1 MRSRAGGFGFAPI
14 SRADRAGEDEAG
26 WNWRIVLLIAVLPLF
41 GQTFHYMKDLKP
53 LWALSKAFPLLS
65 LPLILPVL
73 TRQHVPLVGG
83 WLIAFIWLVLVSSFA
98 AMFSF
103 DQNYVLGLTAQVKL
117 LPMLYALS
125 FLGLLLLVRP
135 TSKELLLAF
144 GLCGVLTFATLFL
157 LWALAPQSWYVT
169 SIEYGDAP
177 LLSADDRGNRIRMP
191 MFFAMFV
198 LFALYRRLLAQPEW
212 RTGAL
217 VGVALAIV
225 IGIVR
230 TRAVVLASMAT
241 LAIVTLMAAPP
252 RWRIAAIAASLVG
265 ALLLLQVP
273 YVQSAFDTSS
283 ASGFNVR
290 EVTAAKAIAF
300 LGQDPLRW
308 LFGVGTITSL
318 STGGLATFFNHY
330 FFLADI
336 SWLGIVFEFGLVG
349 AAIMVFLLV
358 RTWLFA
364 RSVRRTID
372 SPAVAGMQD
381 YVLFT
386 LIQSPLYSTM
396 TLQPGEIAIIAAT
409 FVYQSIIVRDQ
420 GMGTAR
426 KA

>member
-1 MRSRAGGFGFAPI
+1 MRSRAGGFAFAP
-14 SRADRAGEDEAG
+14 SSTADRAGEGEAA

-83 WLIAFIWLVLVSSFA
+83 WLIAFLWLVLVSSFA

-135 TSKELLLAF
+135 TSKELLRAF

-198 LFALYRRLLAQPEW
+198 LFALYRRLLAEPEW
-212 RTGAL
+212 RTAVL

-252 RWRIAAIAASLVG
+252 RWRVGAIAATVVG

>member
-1 MRSRAGGFGFAPI
+1 MRSRAGGFAFAP
-14 SRADRAGEDEAG
+14 SSTADRAGEGEAA

-83 WLIAFIWLVLVSSFA
+83 WLIAFLWLVLVSSFA

-135 TSKELLLAF
+135 TSKELLRAF

-177 LLSADDRGNRIRMP
+177 LLSTDDRGNRIRMP

-198 LFALYRRLLAQPEW
+198 LFALYRRLLAEPEW
-212 RTGAL
+212 RTAVL

-252 RWRIAAIAASLVG
+252 RWRVGAIAATVVG

>member
-1 MRSRAGGFGFAPI
+1 MRSRADGFGFAP
-14 SRADRAGEDEAG
+14 SPTADRAGEGEAA

-83 WLIAFIWLVLVSSFA
+83 WLIAFLWLVLVSSFA

-135 TSKELLLAF
+135 TSKELLRAF

-198 LFALYRRLLAQPEW
+198 LFALYRRLLAEPEW
-212 RTGAL
+212 RTAVL

-252 RWRIAAIAASLVG
+252 RWRVGAIAATVVG

-364 RSVRRTID
+364 QSVRRTID